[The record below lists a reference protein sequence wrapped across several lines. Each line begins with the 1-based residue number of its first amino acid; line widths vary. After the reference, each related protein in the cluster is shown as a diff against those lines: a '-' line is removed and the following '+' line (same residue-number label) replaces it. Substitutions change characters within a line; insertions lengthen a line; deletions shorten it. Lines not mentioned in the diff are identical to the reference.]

1 VYGPEVN
8 QKSRLASTAAESS
21 SFPKTLPVTGI
32 GVMPG
37 RKGCAGCRTAIASDT
52 ASSVIL
58 LKFDTLIPHP

>member
-32 GVMPG
+32 GVMPEK
-37 RKGCAGCRTAIASDT
+37 KGCTGCRSAKANDN

-58 LKFDTLIPHP
+58 LNLDTLIPHF